1 MPKTLKTCKAIKA
14 LDLYCRKANGRT
26 LKSLGVCIGAN
37 LGHNKTEAR
46 ERIVAQARYLEILSS
61 CKLNN
66 GATTLTAID
75 AGVSNFA
82 YSTFKWYKKD
92 QLPTLV
98 DWNKIDL
105 RQKFLPSG
113 SGKMSM
119 DPRNTFL
126 VGHQLTEMFTADL
139 PLPDMFTIERQR
151 IRSQS
156 SKTVLETVF
165 MSNIMEQIL
174 FSNLKNKQIYCKA
187 NLKYLVNSS
196 SPQRMVQY
204 WCALR
209 SLKSLFQEYKGIDSN
224 TTSEGAPPIES
235 GNQCSKTTKAIRI
248 NLVRKILRGSLGLDN
263 YKKCLL
269 TSDWTTKIARQAQAK
284 KNFKLFDCI
293 ETGIATGTRKDDDLA
308 DSFLHG
314 LAWMQWLRT
323 YEEITEITSANEGK
337 FDQSVLS
344 SFNNYCMQL
353 KTEWLNMSHATRSE
367 LLELQFNE
375 SLREK
380 METAILS

>member
-1 MPKTLKTCKAIKA
+1 MPKTLKTRNAIEA

-46 ERIVAQARYLEILSS
+46 ERIVDQAKYLEILSS
-61 CKLNN
+61 CKWNN
-66 GATTLTAID
+66 GVTTLTAID

-92 QLPTLV
+92 ELPTLV

-113 SGKMSM
+113 NGKMSM
-119 DPRNTFL
+119 DPRDTFL
-126 VGHQLTEMFTADL
+126 VGHQLTEMFTANL
-139 PLPDMFTIERQR
+139 PLPDLFTIERQR

-174 FSNLKNKQIYCKA
+174 YSNLKNKQIYCKT
-187 NLKYLVNSS
+187 NSKYLVNSS

-209 SLKSLFQEYKGIDSN
+209 SLKSLFQEYKGIHSN
-224 TTSEGAPPIES
+224 TISKDAPPIKS
-235 GNQCSKTTKAIRI
+235 GNQCNKNTKAIRI
-248 NLVRKILRGSLGLDN
+248 NLVRKILRGSLSLDN

-269 TSDWTTKIARQAQAK
+269 TSNWKTKIARQAQAK
-284 KNFKLFDCI
+284 KKFKLFDCI
-293 ETGIATGTRKDDDLA
+293 ETGSATGTRKDDDLA

-344 SFNNYCMQL
+344 SFNNYCMEL

-367 LLELQFNE
+367 LAELQFNE
-375 SLREK
+375 DLREK
-380 METAILS
+380 MQTAVLS

>member
-1 MPKTLKTCKAIKA
+1 MPKTPKTRSAIEA

-26 LKSLGVCIGAN
+26 LKTLGVCIGAN

-46 ERIVAQARYLEILSS
+46 ERIVHQAKYLEILSS
-61 CKLNN
+61 CKSNN
-66 GATTLTAID
+66 GVTTLTAID
-75 AGVSNFA
+75 TGVSNFA

-92 QLPTLV
+92 ELPTLV

-113 SGKMSM
+113 DGKMSI
-119 DPRNTFL
+119 DPRDTFL
-126 VGHQLTEMFTADL
+126 VGHKLTEMFTAIL
-139 PLPDMFTIERQR
+139 PIPDMFTIERQR

-174 FSNLKNKQIYCKA
+174 YSNLKNKQIYYET
-187 NLKYLVNSS
+187 NLKYVVNSS

-209 SLKSLFQEYKGIDSN
+209 SLKSLLQEYKDSN
-224 TTSEGAPPIES
+224 STSGGAPPIES
-235 GNQCSKTTKAIRI
+235 GNQCNKTTKVIRI
-248 NLVRKILRGSLGLDN
+248 NLVRKLLRGSLGLDD

-269 TSDWTTKIARQAQAK
+269 TPDWKTKIARQVQAK
-284 KNFKLFDCI
+284 KKFKLFDCI
-293 ETGIATGTRKDDDLA
+293 ETGPATGTRKDDDLA

-314 LAWMQWLRT
+314 LAWMQWLKT
-323 YEEITEITSANEGK
+323 YEEITEITSANGGS
-337 FDQSVLS
+337 FHQSVLS
-344 SFNNYCMQL
+344 SFNKYCMEL

-367 LLELQFNE
+367 LAELQLNE
-375 SLREK
+375 ASQEK
-380 METAILS
+380 MKRAILS